1 MFFLESKTIPGFF
14 SFCCVI
20 GLEYSLSFSNL
31 LGETKLPPSFH
42 SKKGNEISIDGIRM
56 GSYVI
61 CLYEREWYDGINEE
75 VSVEEN
81 NVLVKFLHCSC
92 HAVLRWPTIEVK
104 CWVPVN
110 YGLQLLLI
118 STVNTS
124 GCPFTFLKREFKDTQ

>member
-1 MFFLESKTIPGFF
+1 
-14 SFCCVI
+14 
-20 GLEYSLSFSNL
+20 
-31 LGETKLPPSFH
+31 
-42 SKKGNEISIDGIRM
+42 M

-92 HAVLRWPTIEVK
+92 HAVLGWPAIEVK